1 MIFDK
6 DKAVT
11 LVVGEEPGKYELLV
25 HAGRIFA
32 NSEFFKTAL
41 KREWLEGQTRTINIT
56 ADD

>member
-1 MIFDK
+1 
-6 DKAVT
+6 
-11 LVVGEEPGKYELLV
+11 LLV